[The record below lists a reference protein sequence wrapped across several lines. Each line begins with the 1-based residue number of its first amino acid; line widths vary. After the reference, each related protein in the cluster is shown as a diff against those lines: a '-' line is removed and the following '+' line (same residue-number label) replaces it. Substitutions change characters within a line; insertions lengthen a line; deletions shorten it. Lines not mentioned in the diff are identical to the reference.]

1 MGSRWV
7 NQDKPKSIHIKRPV
21 CRSDMCIS
29 WGSLWMLCLHLNPLS
44 PFSWQEVLF
53 MAADAMRKCLCPPWR
68 HGVPQSGRGKGMLPV
83 CTERW
88 PAALSSAAPPSRAAL
103 PPIFDVQPR
112 HLVKIAQIA
121 RQHQGLVLQGN
132 RRNFQIHRPDPY
144 TLLPQLGKG
153 GGRALIKRE
162 HLPRRKEA
170 HQAQQALIVRH
181 LPCD

>member
-1 MGSRWV
+1 MPSVETRYAT
-7 NQDKPKSIHIKRPV
+7 IRA
-21 CRSDMCIS
+21 
-29 WGSLWMLCLHLNPLS
+29 
-44 PFSWQEVLF
+44 WQED
-53 MAADAMRKCLCPPWR
+53 AAWVRK
-68 HGVPQSGRGKGMLPV
+68 
-83 CTERW
+83 ERRQ
-88 PAALSSAAPPSRAAL
+88 AALSSAAPPSRAAL

-153 GGRALIKRE
+153 GGRPLIKRE
-162 HLPRRKEA
+162 HLLRRKEA

-181 LPCD
+181 LPCDLGDAVEQR